1 MKLILFIST
10 LLTGMAGQAASL
22 QSEFAT
28 GRAYYSSG
36 EFKKAASQFQLALN
50 ADPSNAEFYYW
61 TGMSYQM
68 LADIS
73 APFNRKYNSKARAYL
88 TQAMELAPDR
98 SDYRRELFDF
108 LLGSAGRSQ
117 ARWRQAAGILRTVSE
132 SDPDYNHMRWR
143 FEQERS
149 VNASAGAQ
157 LSRILLA
164 VPRAAYGITALPV
177 SALSSRRDA
186 EVATALR

>member
-1 MKLILFIST
+1 MKLILFISM
-10 LLTGMAGQAASL
+10 LLTSMAGQAASL

-28 GRAYYSSG
+28 GRAYYSAG
-36 EFKKAASQFQLALN
+36 EFKKAAAHFQLALN
-50 ADPSNAEFYYW
+50 ADPRNAEFHYW

-73 APFNRKYNSKARAYL
+73 APFDRKYNSKARAYL

-108 LLGSAGRSQ
+108 LLGSAGCSE

-132 SDPDYNHMRWR
+132 SDPDYDHMRRR

-149 VNASAGAQ
+149 VNASAGAR

-164 VPRAAYGITALPV
+164 IPRAAYGVTELPV

-186 EVATALR
+186 ELSTALR